1 GQGVRSAAVGLVLV
15 ACEHA
20 PSALDPHGPQAA
32 QLAWLGW
39 FMFAVATAIFVLVM
53 ALLLYGLFRR
63 RRTLAQPA
71 AAGGGDTGARWVV
84 IGGIAMPVVVLVV
97 VLGLIIRAMPALSA
111 PSTPAN
117 LTVEVIG
124 YQYWWEVRYPQHGIV
139 TANEIQIPVGQ
150 TVEFKLTSVDVIH
163 SFWVPQLQGKMDL
176 IPGKTNTVW
185 LQADEP
191 GVYRGQCAE
200 FCGLQHAQMALL
212 VIAQPPEQFAAW
224 ADAQRRPAVQSTDSL
239 VQRGAQV
246 FAREGCIT
254 CHAIRTGAGR
264 VGGQLGPDLTHLAS
278 RRTIGAGTLDNNRGN
293 LGGWVSNAQ
302 ALKPGNKMPPQ
313 PMDGESLQA
322 LLAYLESLE

>member
-1 GQGVRSAAVGLVLV
+1 MKGPNPLPGAGPLPCGPSPAFPTREGGTVRHRLGRIAGRRSPFPRREGGQGVRSAAVGLVLV

-176 IPGKTNTVW
+176 IPGTTNTVW
-185 LQADEP
+185 L
-191 GVYRGQCAE
+191 
-200 FCGLQHAQMALL
+200 
-212 VIAQPPEQFAAW
+212 
-224 ADAQRRPAVQSTDSL
+224 
-239 VQRGAQV
+239 
-246 FAREGCIT
+246 
-254 CHAIRTGAGR
+254 
-264 VGGQLGPDLTHLAS
+264 
-278 RRTIGAGTLDNNRGN
+278 
-293 LGGWVSNAQ
+293 
-302 ALKPGNKMPPQ
+302 
-313 PMDGESLQA
+313 
-322 LLAYLESLE
+322 